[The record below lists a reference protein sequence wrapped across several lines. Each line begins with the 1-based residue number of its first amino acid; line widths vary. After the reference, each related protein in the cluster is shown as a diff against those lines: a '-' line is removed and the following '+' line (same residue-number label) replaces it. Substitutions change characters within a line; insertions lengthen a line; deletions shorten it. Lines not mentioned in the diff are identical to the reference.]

1 MWTINR
7 NLFTRSRKRKLHKV
21 GASLFALT
29 AFLAAL
35 AAGGYI
41 GVTLLNA
48 WRALV
53 A

>member
-7 NLFTRSRKRKLHKV
+7 NLFTRSRKRKLHRL
-21 GASLFALT
+21 GADLFAW
-29 AFLAAL
+29 ACIVAVF

-41 GVTLLNA
+41 GATVWNA
-48 WRALV
+48 WRALG

>member
-7 NLFTRSRKRKLHKV
+7 NLFTRSRKRRLHKV
-21 GASLFALT
+21 GASLFAWM
-29 AFLAAL
+29 FFMAAL

-41 GVTLLNA
+41 GAALLNA
-48 WRALV
+48 WRALG